1 MQLSGGGR
9 NKERTKENRN
19 GWMVA
24 VGSHHEARQKRWILL
39 LFLSSFLGAGT
50 TQHNLSCTTTT
61 RQTEKKNCHSPLGR
75 IFPEKRLNKNIKEKK
90 FIF

>member
-1 MQLSGGGR
+1 LGAITRQGR
-9 NKERTKENRN
+9 RN
-19 GWMVA
+19 G
-24 VGSHHEARQKRWILL
+24 SHPLSFP
-39 LFLSSFLGAGT
+39 LFSGAGT

-90 FIF
+90 FIFFKKK